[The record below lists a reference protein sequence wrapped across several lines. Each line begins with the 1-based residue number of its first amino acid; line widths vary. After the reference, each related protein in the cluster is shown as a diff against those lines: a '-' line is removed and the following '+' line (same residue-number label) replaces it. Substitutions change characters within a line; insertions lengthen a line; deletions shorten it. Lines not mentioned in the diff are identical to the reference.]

1 MATIQAFY
9 FIKGGSASFNCNS
22 VNPTDK
28 LQCEALISFSGIELG
43 VQWWVNWR
51 IMRSDGY
58 VIATQTVYAL
68 ATSLTTF
75 QSPLL
80 NLPPGTYTVTGIAYG
95 RV

>member
-1 MATIQAFY
+1 MAIIQGY
-9 FIKGGSASFNCNS
+9 HFIKDGSASFNCGS
-22 VNPTDK
+22 VNTRDK
-28 LQCEALISFSGIELG
+28 LECEAFISFSGTELN

-58 VIATQTVYAL
+58 VIVTQTVFAL

-75 QSPLL
+75 ISPLL
-80 NLPPGTYTVTGIAYG
+80 NLAPGTYTVTGIAYG

>member
-1 MATIQAFY
+1 MAIIQAYY
-9 FIKGGSASFNCNS
+9 FIKDGSASFNCNS
-22 VNPTDK
+22 VNPIDK

-58 VIATQTVYAL
+58 VIATQSVFAL
-68 ATSLTTF
+68 ATSLTMF
-75 QSPLL
+75 QSPVL
-80 NLPPGTYTVTGIAYG
+80 NLPSGTYTVTGIVYG